1 MKRRQFIA
9 GLGNRMRRR
18 EFIVG
23 LGGAAAGWPLVAQA
37 QQPAMPVIGILSLLP
52 PSTFSPGLEAIHK
65 GLAETGFIEGKN
77 VAIEYRWAENQF
89 DRLPALA
96 MDLTR
101 RRVAVIVALQGD
113 QPALAAQAAT
123 ATIPIVFAAPQNP
136 TQIGLVV
143 SFNRPGGNVTGVAG
157 YIDELTAKRL
167 QLLHEL
173 VPSATVIAM
182 LSNPDERTGA
192 EISDRNAN
200 AAAAVLKLQLDVV
213 NASRESDLESAFES
227 MVRLRAGALL
237 VTASGPFIAWRNQIV
252 GLAARHMIPTCF
264 HRREYVEIGGLFS
277 YGADLADAYRLAG
290 VYVGRILKGEKPSD
304 LPVLQPTKIEMAIN
318 LKTAKALGLTVPETL
333 LATADEVIQ

>member
-123 ATIPIVFAAPQNP
+123 ATIPIVFAAPR
-136 TQIGLVV
+136 I
-143 SFNRPGGNVTGVAG
+143 RP
-157 YIDELTAKRL
+157 K
-167 QLLHEL
+167 
-173 VPSATVIAM
+173 SA
-182 LSNPDERTGA
+182 
-192 EISDRNAN
+192 
-200 AAAAVLKLQLDVV
+200 
-213 NASRESDLESAFES
+213 
-227 MVRLRAGALL
+227 
-237 VTASGPFIAWRNQIV
+237 
-252 GLAARHMIPTCF
+252 
-264 HRREYVEIGGLFS
+264 
-277 YGADLADAYRLAG
+277 
-290 VYVGRILKGEKPSD
+290 
-304 LPVLQPTKIEMAIN
+304 
-318 LKTAKALGLTVPETL
+318 
-333 LATADEVIQ
+333 

>member
-1 MKRRQFIA
+1 
-9 GLGNRMRRR
+9 
-18 EFIVG
+18 
-23 LGGAAAGWPLVAQA
+23 
-37 QQPAMPVIGILSLLP
+37 
-52 PSTFSPGLEAIHK
+52 
-65 GLAETGFIEGKN
+65 
-77 VAIEYRWAENQF
+77 
-89 DRLPALA
+89 
-96 MDLTR
+96 
-101 RRVAVIVALQGD
+101 
-113 QPALAAQAAT
+113 
-123 ATIPIVFAAPQNP
+123 
-136 TQIGLVV
+136 
-143 SFNRPGGNVTGVAG
+143 VAG

-318 LKTAKALGLTVPETL
+318 LKTANALGLTIPETL
-333 LATADEVIQ
+333 LATADKVIQ

>member
-318 LKTAKALGLTVPETL
+318 LKTANALGLTIPETL
-333 LATADEVIQ
+333 LATADKVIQ